1 MNPAEEKQK
10 KEGRYGLSLDK
21 IQLNLALILR
31 ASLPDLERIVD
42 MLEKQSGVFV
52 VYKKVSANRFTV
64 MEEQPY

>member
-1 MNPAEEKQK
+1 MSQEEKPRK
-10 KEGRYGLSLDK
+10 GGKYGLSLDK

-31 ASLPDLERIVD
+31 ASLPDLEGIVD